1 MEKKDV
7 DKLEEEK
14 NELEKRI
21 KEIKEE
27 QKKQELEKKKQELEK
42 KKEEERKAKELEEQK
57 KEEKASNKI
66 ESDNITSSQ
75 INNNSNSLNI
85 GLVIILVIIVSII
98 SGSLGAFTILQ
109 TRTTTSKSNEGIT
122 TSSIKLDETNTISE
136 SVDKV
141 YDSVVVVEGYSQKQL
156 SSTGTG
162 FVYKKNNGKAYILT
176 NHHVVAS
183 CETVKVLFTNGDE
196 LETKIVGSDAYSD
209 IAVLSV
215 KDSNKITAATM
226 GDSEKSKV
234 GDTVF
239 TVGSPEGAD
248 YAGTVTKGIL
258 SGKDRLVAVA
268 LSNSTT
274 SDYYMNVLQTDA
286 AINPGNSGGPLCN
299 INGEVVGITNMKLVD
314 DSVEGMGFA
323 IPIKD
328 ALNYAATLE
337 KDGKISRPYIGISM
351 LDLTNSFYLWQAG
364 INIPEKVKAGVAIYT
379 VEANSPAAKA
389 GLKKGDI
396 ITKIGDNKVENL
408 AEFRYQLYKSSP
420 NDKIKITY
428 YRDNKEQTTTV
439 TLGENKND

>member
-1 MEKKDV
+1 MEKKDI

-14 NELEKRI
+14 EKLEKRI

-27 QKKQELEKKKQELEK
+27 EKRQ
-42 KKEEERKAKELEEQK
+42 KEEALKEAKYKRQMIREAKNSTE
-57 KEEKASNKI
+57 
-66 ESDNITSSQ
+66 ESDYI
-75 INNNSNSLNI
+75 NSNQSYNTSTQNSNNVNL
-85 GLVIILVIIVSII
+85 GVVIILVIMVAII
-98 SGSLGAFTILQ
+98 SGGIGAVAVLKTK
-109 TRTTTSKSNEGIT
+109 TTKTTSQDGIT

-141 YDSVVVVEGYSQKQL
+141 YDAVVVVEGYSQKRL
-156 SSTGTG
+156 ASTGTG
-162 FVYKKNNGKAYILT
+162 FVYKKSNGKAYIMT
-176 NHHVVAS
+176 NHHVVSS
-183 CETVKVLFTNGDE
+183 CDSVKVLFTNGDE

-215 KDSNKITAATM
+215 KDSNKIKAATM

-268 LSNSTT
+268 LSNSNT

-286 AINPGNSGGPLCN
+286 AINPGNSGGPICN
-299 INGEVVGITNMKLVD
+299 INGEVIGITNMKLVD

-328 ALNYAATLE
+328 ALNYATTLE

-364 INIPEKVKAGVAIYT
+364 ISVPENVKAGVAIYE
-379 VEANSPAAKA
+379 VESNSPAAKA

-420 NDKIKITY
+420 DDKVKITY
-428 YRDNKEQTTTV
+428 VRDGKEQTTTV
-439 TLGENKND
+439 TLGKNTKN

>member
-1 MEKKDV
+1 MEKKTI

-14 NELEKRI
+14 QQLEIRI
-21 KEIKEE
+21 REIKEE
-27 QKKQELEKKKQELEK
+27 EKKKIEEEK
-42 KKEEERKAKELEEQK
+42 KKKEIAEQEKEK
-57 KEEKASNKI
+57 KDSNNHQI
-66 ESDNITSSQ
+66 SSNIS
-75 INNNSNSLNI
+75 NNPNNVNI
-85 GLVIILVIIVSII
+85 GVVIILVIIISAI
-98 SGSLGAFTILQ
+98 SGCLGSYVILKSK
-109 TRTTTSKSNEGIT
+109 TTTTTNEAGIT

-141 YDSVVVVEGYSQKQL
+141 YDAVVVVEGYSKKQL
-156 SSTGTG
+156 ASTGTG
-162 FVYKKNNGKAYILT
+162 FVYKKLDGKAYIIT
-176 NHHVVAS
+176 NHHVVANCDS
-183 CETVKVLFTNGDE
+183 VKLLFTNGDE
-196 LETKIVGSDAYSD
+196 LETKILGSDAYSD

-215 KDSNKITAATM
+215 KDSNKIKAATM

-268 LSNSTT
+268 LTNSTT

-286 AINPGNSGGPLCN
+286 AINPGNSGGPICN
-299 INGEVVGITNMKLVD
+299 INGEVIGITNMKLVD

-337 KDGKISRPYIGISM
+337 KSGKISRPYIGISM

-364 INIPEKVKAGVAIYT
+364 INIPENVKAGVAIYT
-379 VEANSPAAKA
+379 VEDNSPASKA

-396 ITKIGDNKVENL
+396 ITKIGDHKVESL

-428 YRDNKEQTTTV
+428 YRDGKEQTTTV
-439 TLGENKND
+439 TLGENRNN

>member
-1 MEKKDV
+1 MDIE
-7 DKLEEEK
+7 KLEEEK
-14 NELEKRI
+14 KEIEKRI

-27 QKKQELEKKKQELEK
+27 EKK
-42 KKEEERKAKELEEQK
+42 KKEEALRKAKLERQMIKEK
-57 KEEKASNKI
+57 KDNLYQD
-66 ESDNITSSQ
+66 SDNNNEMHSYNKSSG
-75 INNNSNSLNI
+75 INL
-85 GLVIILVIIVSII
+85 GVVIILVIFVAVI
-98 SGSLGAFTILQ
+98 SGSLGAIAVLKTK
-109 TRTTTSKSNEGIT
+109 TTTTTSEGGIT

-141 YDSVVVVEGYSQKQL
+141 YDAVVVVEGYSNKQL
-156 SSTGTG
+156 ASTGTG
-162 FVYKKNNGKAYILT
+162 FVYKKANGKAYIMT
-176 NHHVVAS
+176 NHHVVAKCDS
-183 CETVKVLFTNGDE
+183 VKVLFTNGDKI
-196 LETKIVGSDAYSD
+196 ETKLVGSDAYSD
-209 IAVLSV
+209 IAVLSI
-215 KDSNKITAATM
+215 KDTTKIKAATM

-286 AINPGNSGGPLCN
+286 AINPGNSGGPICN
-299 INGEVVGITNMKLVD
+299 INGEVIGITNMKLVD

-328 ALNYAATLE
+328 ALNYATTLE
-337 KDGKISRPYIGISM
+337 KNGKISRPYIGISM

-364 INIPEKVKAGVAIYT
+364 ISVPENVKAGVAIYT
-379 VEANSPAAKA
+379 VENNSPASKA

-396 ITKIGDNKVENL
+396 IIKIGDNKVENL
-408 AEFRYQLYKSSP
+408 AEFRYRLYKSSP
-420 NDKIKITY
+420 NDKIKVTY
-428 YRDNKEQTTTV
+428 VRDGKEQTTTV
-439 TLGENKND
+439 TLGENRND

>member
-1 MEKKDV
+1 MEKDV
-7 DKLEEEK
+7 EKLEKEK
-14 NELEKRI
+14 KELEKRI

-27 QKKQELEKKKQELEK
+27 EKRKKVEAL
-42 KKEEERKAKELEEQK
+42 
-57 KEEKASNKI
+57 KEEKLKNQQKESEKEENNTYQRNKKA
-66 ESDNITSSQ
+66 DNVNLSV
-75 INNNSNSLNI
+75 
-85 GLVIILVIIVSII
+85 VIILVILVAII
-98 SGSLGAFTILQ
+98 SGSLGALAVLKTK
-109 TRTTTSKSNEGIT
+109 TTTTTSSDGVT

-141 YDSVVVVEGYSQKQL
+141 YDAVVVVEGYSKNQMA
-156 SSTGTG
+156 STGTG
-162 FVYKKNNGKAYILT
+162 FVYKKSGGKAYIMT
-176 NHHVVAS
+176 NHHVVANCDS
-183 CETVKVLFTNGDE
+183 VKVLFTNGDE
-196 LETKIVGSDAYSD
+196 LETKLVGSDAYSD

-215 KDSNKITAATM
+215 KDSSKIKAATM
-226 GDSEKSKV
+226 GDNEKTKV

-248 YAGTVTKGIL
+248 YAGTVTKGII

-268 LSNSTT
+268 LSNSTQ

-286 AINPGNSGGPLCN
+286 AINPGNSGGPICN
-299 INGEVVGITNMKLVD
+299 INGEVIGITNMKLVD

-364 INIPEKVKAGVAIYT
+364 INIPENVKAGVAIYT

-396 ITKIGDNKVENL
+396 ITKIGDSKTESL
-408 AEFRYQLYKSSP
+408 AEFRYQLYKLSP
-420 NDKIKITY
+420 NDKVKITY
-428 YRDNKEQTTTV
+428 VRDGKEQTTDV
-439 TLGENKND
+439 TLGENKNN